1 MSEERLERIENQLHQ
16 VLQVVVDLQQG
27 QANLQQSQA
36 ALQQSQAT
44 LQQNQAALQ
53 QNQADIES
61 KLDRSNADFLVYQKA
76 NQSVTNLAF
85 SLIASATVITI
96 VTNVFYR
103 R

>member
-1 MSEERLERIENQLHQ
+1 MEE
-16 VLQVVVDLQQG
+16 LQTLIRELSGKID
-27 QANLQQSQA
+27 NLDSK
-36 ALQQSQAT
+36 LDRSV
-44 LQQNQAALQ
+44 
-53 QNQADIES
+53 ADIEN

-76 NQSVTNLAF
+76 NQSLTSLAF

>member
-1 MSEERLERIENQLHQ
+1 MEE
-16 VLQVVVDLQQG
+16 LQTLVRDLAVTVQNLSSTIQG
-27 QANLQQSQA
+27 LSSKIDSIDSK
-36 ALQQSQAT
+36 LDRSV
-44 LQQNQAALQ
+44 
-53 QNQADIES
+53 ADIEN

-76 NQSVTNLAF
+76 NQSLTSLAF

>member
-1 MSEERLERIENQLHQ
+1 MEE
-16 VLQVVVDLQQG
+16 LQ
-27 QANLQQSQA
+27 
-36 ALQQSQAT
+36 T
-44 LQQNQAALQ
+44 LIKELSGKIDSIDSKLGRSV
-53 QNQADIES
+53 ADIEN

-76 NQSVTNLAF
+76 NQSLTSLAF

>member
-1 MSEERLERIENQLHQ
+1 VANMEE
-16 VLQVVVDLQQG
+16 LQTLIRELSGKID
-27 QANLQQSQA
+27 NLDSK
-36 ALQQSQAT
+36 LDRSV
-44 LQQNQAALQ
+44 
-53 QNQADIES
+53 ADIEN

-76 NQSVTNLAF
+76 NQSLTSLAF